1 MRLLVTRPQ
10 EDVAALSEKLVAGGH
25 EVVSAPLLSIQLC
38 QQVPMDRSRV
48 QGLLATSANG
58 VRALA
63 RRDDFDEWRSVPL
76 LAVGLSTAREA
87 QALGFETVF
96 TAGGDVVSLAQ
107 LVGDKCEPDGGPLV
121 HLAGSVVAGDLKGRL
136 EEQGFWIERIVLYE
150 AVPAKVFPNIIIEAL
165 QGEAPIE
172 GVLLF
177 SRRTAETFVQCCE
190 AGGLAG
196 KLNHMTAYCLAA
208 SAAQPLEGLGLK
220 EMRVASRPSEEALLS
235 LLIS

>member
-38 QQVPMDRSRV
+38 RQVPMDRSRV

-58 VRALA
+58 VRAMA
-63 RRDDFDEWRSVPL
+63 RRDDFDAWRTVPL

-96 TAGGDVVSLAQ
+96 TAGGDVVSLEQ
-107 LVGDKCEPDGGPLV
+107 LVTEKCEPDGGPLV

-136 EEQGFWIERIVLYE
+136 EEHGFWVERVVLYE
-150 AVPAKVFPNIIIEAL
+150 AVPAQTFPENIIEDL
-165 QGEAPIE
+165 TSDKPVE

-177 SRRTAETFVQCCE
+177 SRRTAETFARCCE
-190 AGGLAG
+190 AADLPGAVS
-196 KLNHMTAYCLAA
+196 HITAYCLAA

-220 EMRVASRPSEEALLS
+220 EMRVASRPSEDALLS

>member
-25 EVVSAPLLSIQLC
+25 EVVSAPLLTIQLC
-38 QQVPMDRSRV
+38 EQVPMDRSRV

-63 RRDDFDEWRSVPL
+63 RRDDFDEWRNVPL

-87 QALGFETVF
+87 HALGFETVF
-96 TAGGDVVSLAQ
+96 TAGGDVVSLEQ
-107 LVGDKCEPDGGPLV
+107 LVVEKCEPDGGPLV

-136 EEQGFWIERIVLYE
+136 EEQGFWIERVVLYE
-150 AVPAKVFPNIIIEAL
+150 AVPAEVFPDTIIETL
-165 QGEAPIE
+165 QGDVPVE

-177 SRRTAETFVQCCE
+177 SRRTAETFVRCCE
-190 AGGLAG
+190 AGDLMG
-196 KLNHMTAYCLAA
+196 KLSHVTAYCLAA

-220 EMRVASRPSEEALLS
+220 EMRVASRPSEEALL
-235 LLIS
+235 

>member
-38 QQVPMDRSRV
+38 QQVPMDRARV

-96 TAGGDVVSLAQ
+96 TAGGDVVSLEQ
-107 LVGDKCEPDGGPLV
+107 LVCDKCEPDGGPLV

-150 AVPAKVFPNIIIEAL
+150 AVPAKVFPTTIIEAL
-165 QGEAPIE
+165 QGEAPVE

-177 SRRTAETFVQCCE
+177 SRRTAETFVRCCE
-190 AGGLAG
+190 AGGLEG
-196 KLNHMTAYCLAA
+196 KLTHITAYCLAA

-220 EMRVASRPSEEALLS
+220 EMRVASRPSEDALLS

>member
-1 MRLLVTRPQ
+1 M
-10 EDVAALSEKLVAGGH
+10 
-25 EVVSAPLLSIQLC
+25 
-38 QQVPMDRSRV
+38 
-48 QGLLATSANG
+48 
-58 VRALA
+58 
-63 RRDDFDEWRSVPL
+63 
-76 LAVGLSTAREA
+76 
-87 QALGFETVF
+87 
-96 TAGGDVVSLAQ
+96 
-107 LVGDKCEPDGGPLV
+107 

-220 EMRVASRPSEEALLS
+220 EMRVASRPSEDALLS
-235 LLIS
+235 LLISRVPEIDFFKTPNE

>member
-10 EDVAALSEKLVAGGH
+10 EDVAALSEKLIAGGH

-38 QQVPMDRSRV
+38 HQVPMDRSRV

-63 RRDDFDEWRSVPL
+63 RRDDFEAWRNVPL

-87 QALGFETVF
+87 HELGFETVF
-96 TAGGDVVSLAQ
+96 TAGGDVVSLEQ

-136 EEQGFWIERIVLYE
+136 EEQGFWIERAVLYE
-150 AVPAKVFPNIIIEAL
+150 AVPAKVFPNTIIDAL
-165 QGEAPIE
+165 QGEASVE

-177 SRRTAETFVQCCE
+177 SRRTAETFVRCCE
-190 AGGLAG
+190 AGGIVG
-196 KLNHMTAYCLAA
+196 KLNHITAYCLAA